1 LGNITGQDDGGDV
14 SEVRTSLVVLS
25 SVVVFEEGL
34 NQSSEFDGVT
44 GNVHTNLF
52 SGLLGFSS
60 AGSGEVAEE
69 FFHGSSNLRAAV
81 LDLVIIVVDGNNVG
95 DQSNRVGLRGVQI
108 SEGLVKISD
117 EGNIGAVI
125 NVSVVFN
132 VEIIVETFNDLTK
145 LAGGI
150 AVSSVD
156 GERPGTD
163 VTESGSSESN
173 KDGEEDKLVHLS

>member
-1 LGNITGQDDGGDV
+1 MATHFLCCYKIPIYQK
-14 SEVRTSLVVLS
+14 
-25 SVVVFEEGL
+25 
-34 NQSSEFDGVT
+34 
-44 GNVHTNLF
+44 
-52 SGLLGFSS
+52 SGTLLL
-60 AGSGEVAEE
+60 E
-69 FFHGSSNLRAAV
+69 R
-81 LDLVIIVVDGNNVG
+81 
-95 DQSNRVGLRGVQI
+95 
-108 SEGLVKISD
+108 VKISD

-163 VTESGSSESN
+163 VTESGGSESN